1 MCVFTGSA
9 DAQFSLG
16 QYYYS
21 RGDYEMAVQ
30 HFQHAE
36 ASGSSQASYQL
47 AVMFYDGLGTQQ
59 DPVRDVRM
67 FCPLHSRL
75 LSLKCSMLIKHAH
88 MGMCSLSCFF
98 PNGLWLDID

>member
-16 QYYYS
+16 QYHYS
-21 RGDYEMAVQ
+21 QGDYKTAVQ

-47 AVMFYDGLGTQQ
+47 AVMFYDGLGTQR

-67 FCPLHSRL
+67 FFPLHFRL
-75 LSLKCSMLIKHAH
+75 LSLQAEDVPC
-88 MGMCSLSCFF
+88 
-98 PNGLWLDID
+98 